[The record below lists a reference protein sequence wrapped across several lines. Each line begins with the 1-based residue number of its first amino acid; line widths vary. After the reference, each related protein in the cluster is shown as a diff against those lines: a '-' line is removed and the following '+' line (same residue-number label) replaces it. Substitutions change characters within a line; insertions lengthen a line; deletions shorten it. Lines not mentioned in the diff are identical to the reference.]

1 VTDLAFEARK
11 LSLADPRRGVQLM
24 EREKVVRKRVR
35 TLPKDVPIDD
45 FAG

>member
-1 VTDLAFEARK
+1 
-11 LSLADPRRGVQLM
+11 M